1 MTSPASSDA
10 PIAFI
15 DLQAQRA
22 RLGDAIDSAIAKVL
36 DHGRFIMG
44 PEVGELE
51 KRLAEMG
58 GAAHCVSCS
67 SGTDSLLLVLMAWGI
82 GPGDAV
88 FVPAMT
94 FASTAEVVALTGA
107 TPVFCDVFDDT
118 FNMDPASLED
128 AIAVAKDQ
136 GLNLAAVI
144 PVDLFGQPA
153 DYPAV
158 QRIAD
163 AHGLKVMADSA
174 QSFGGALGGKPIG
187 TFGNATSISF
197 FPAKPLG
204 CYGDGGAVLT
214 DDADLA
220 AKMRSLRVHGQGTNK
235 YDNVVVGL
243 NARLDTIQA
252 AVLLAKLT
260 IFEDEIEKRQVVA
273 ARYND
278 ALADVCTP
286 PAMIDGGISAWA
298 QYTIK
303 VANRDAVAAAL
314 KEKGV
319 PTAVYYPVALS
330 DQPAYAQYP
339 RAGNGTPVSAALAHD
354 VLSLPFHPYLDEAT
368 QDRIIAAVTE
378 AAGP

>member
-1 MTSPASSDA
+1 MSAS

-22 RLGDAIDSAIAKVL
+22 RLGDAVDRAIAKVL

-44 PEVGELE
+44 PEVAELE
-51 KRLAEMG
+51 TRLAEMG
-58 GAAHCVSCS
+58 GAKHCVSCS

-88 FVPAMT
+88 IVPAMT

-107 TPVFCDVFDDT
+107 TPVFCDVLGDT
-118 FNMDPASLED
+118 FNMDTASLEG
-128 AIAVAKDQ
+128 AITVAKDA
-136 GLNLAAVI
+136 GLNLKAVI

-153 DYPAV
+153 DYPAI
-158 QRIAD
+158 QKIAD

-174 QSFGGALGGKPIG
+174 QSYGGALGGKPVG
-187 TFGNATSISF
+187 SWGDATSVSF

-220 AKMRSLRVHGQGTNK
+220 ARMRSLRVHGQGTNK
-235 YDNVVVGL
+235 YDNVAIGL
-243 NARLDTIQA
+243 NARLDTLQA
-252 AVLLAKLT
+252 AILLAKLD
-260 IFEDEIEKRQVVA
+260 IFEDEIEKRQAVA
-273 ARYND
+273 ARY
-278 ALADVCTP
+278 AEGLAGIATP
-286 PAMIDGGISAWA
+286 PAVIDGAVSAWA
-298 QYTIK
+298 QYTIRVK
-303 VANRDAVAAAL
+303 DRDAVASAL

-330 DQPAYAQYP
+330 DQPAYAHYP
-339 RAGNGTPVSAALAHD
+339 RAGNGTPVSQALAHD
-354 VLSLPFHPYLDEAT
+354 VLSLPMHPYLDAAT
-368 QDRIIAAVTE
+368 QDRILAALKDAVE
-378 AAGP
+378 A

>member
-1 MTSPASSDA
+1 MTDT

-22 RLGDAIDSAIAKVL
+22 RLGDAIDTAIAKVL

-44 PEVGELE
+44 PEVAELE
-51 KRLAEMG
+51 GSLAEMG
-58 GAAHCVSCS
+58 GTAHCVSCS

-88 FVPAMT
+88 IVPAMT

-128 AIAVAKDQ
+128 AIAVAKDR

-153 DYPAV
+153 DYRAI
-158 QRIAD
+158 QKIAD
-163 AHGLKVMADSA
+163 AHGLKVLADSA
-174 QSFGGALGGKPIG
+174 QSFGGALAGKPVG
-187 TFGNATSISF
+187 SWGDATSVSF

-235 YDNVVVGL
+235 YDNVVIGL
-243 NARLDTIQA
+243 NARLDTLQA
-252 AVLLAKLT
+252 AILLCKLD
-260 IFEDEIEKRQVVA
+260 IFADEIEKRQVVA
-273 ARYND
+273 ARY
-278 ALADVCTP
+278 AAGLAGLATP
-286 PAMIDGGISAWA
+286 PAVIDGAVSAWA

-314 KEKGV
+314 KDRGV
-319 PTAVYYPVALS
+319 PTAVYYPVSLS
-330 DQPAYAQYP
+330 DQPAYAHYP
-339 RAGNGTPVSAALAHD
+339 RTAKGAPVSAALTHE
-354 VLSLPFHPYLDEAT
+354 VLSLPMHPYMDEAT
-368 QDRIIAAVTE
+368 QDRILAAVKE
-378 AAGP
+378 AVAA

>member
-1 MTSPASSDA
+1 MSVS

-22 RLGDAIDSAIAKVL
+22 RLGDAVDQAIAKVL

-44 PEVGELE
+44 PEVAELE
-51 KRLAEMG
+51 KRLADMG

-88 FVPAMT
+88 IVPAMT

-107 TPVFCDVFDDT
+107 TPVFCDVLPDT
-118 FNMDPASLED
+118 FNMDPASVES
-128 AIAVAKDQ
+128 AVATAKDA
-136 GLNLAAVI
+136 GLNLKAII

-153 DYPAV
+153 DYPAI
-158 QRIAD
+158 QKIAD

-174 QSFGGALGGKPIG
+174 QSYGGALNGKAVG
-187 TFGNATSISF
+187 SWGDATSVSF

-220 AKMRSLRVHGQGTNK
+220 ARMRSLRVHGQGSNK
-235 YDNVVVGL
+235 YDNVAVGL

-252 AVLLAKLT
+252 AVLLAKLD
-260 IFEDEIEKRQVVA
+260 IFADEIEKRQAVA
-273 ARYND
+273 ARY
-278 ALADVCTP
+278 AEGLAGIATP
-286 PAMIDGGISAWA
+286 PAVIDGAVSAWA
-298 QYTIK
+298 QYTIR
-303 VANRDAVAAAL
+303 VADRDAVAAAL
-314 KEKGV
+314 KEQGV

-330 DQPAYAQYP
+330 DQPAYAHYP
-339 RAGNGTPVSAALAHD
+339 RAGNGTPVSQALAHD
-354 VLSLPFHPYLDEAT
+354 VLSLPMHPYLDAAT
-368 QDRIIAAVTE
+368 QDRILTALKEAVG
-378 AAGP
+378 A

>member
-1 MTSPASSDA
+1 MSAS

-22 RLGDAIDSAIAKVL
+22 RLGDAVDRAIAKVL

-44 PEVGELE
+44 PEVAELE
-51 KRLAEMG
+51 TRLAEMG
-58 GAAHCVSCS
+58 GAKHCVSCS

-88 FVPAMT
+88 IVPAMT

-107 TPVFCDVFDDT
+107 TPVFCDVLGDT
-118 FNMDPASLED
+118 FNMDTASLEG
-128 AIAVAKDQ
+128 AITVAKDA
-136 GLNLAAVI
+136 GLNLKAVI

-153 DYPAV
+153 DYPAI
-158 QRIAD
+158 QKIAD

-174 QSFGGALGGKPIG
+174 QSYGGALGGKPVG
-187 TFGNATSISF
+187 SWGDATSVSF

-220 AKMRSLRVHGQGTNK
+220 ARMRSLRVHGQGTNK
-235 YDNVVVGL
+235 YDNVAIGL
-243 NARLDTIQA
+243 NARLDTLQA
-252 AVLLAKLT
+252 AILLAKLD
-260 IFEDEIEKRQVVA
+260 IFEDEIEKRQAVA
-273 ARYND
+273 ARY
-278 ALADVCTP
+278 AEGLAGIATP
-286 PAMIDGGISAWA
+286 PAVIDGAVSAWA
-298 QYTIK
+298 QYTIRVK
-303 VANRDAVAAAL
+303 DRDAVASAL

-330 DQPAYAQYP
+330 DQPAYAHYP
-339 RAGNGTPVSAALAHD
+339 RAGNGTPVSQALAHD
-354 VLSLPFHPYLDEAT
+354 VLSLPMHPYLDAAT
-368 QDRIIAAVTE
+368 QDRILAALKDAV
-378 AAGP
+378 AA

>member
-1 MTSPASSDA
+1 MTAS

-22 RLGDAIDSAIAKVL
+22 RLGDAVDQAIAKVL

-44 PEVGELE
+44 PEVAELE
-51 KRLAEMG
+51 KRLADMG

-88 FVPAMT
+88 IVPAMT

-107 TPVFCDVFDDT
+107 TPVFCDVLPDT
-118 FNMDPASLED
+118 FNMDTASLES
-128 AIAVAKDQ
+128 AVATAKDA
-136 GLNLAAVI
+136 GLNLKAVI

-153 DYPAV
+153 DYPAI
-158 QRIAD
+158 QKIAD
-163 AHGLKVMADSA
+163 AHGMKVMADSA
-174 QSFGGALGGKPIG
+174 QSYGGALDGKPVG
-187 TFGNATSISF
+187 SWGDATSVSF

-220 AKMRSLRVHGQGTNK
+220 ARMRSLRVHGQGTNK
-235 YDNVVVGL
+235 YDNVAVGL

-252 AVLLAKLT
+252 AVLLAKLD
-260 IFEDEIEKRQVVA
+260 IFKDEIEKRQAVA
-273 ARYND
+273 ARY
-278 ALADVCTP
+278 AEGLAGIATP
-286 PAMIDGGISAWA
+286 PAVIDGAVSAWA
-298 QYTIK
+298 QYTIR
-303 VANRDAVAAAL
+303 VADRDAVAAAL
-314 KEKGV
+314 KEQGV

-330 DQPAYAQYP
+330 DQPAYAHYP
-339 RAGNGTPVSAALAHD
+339 RAGNGTPVSQALAHD
-354 VLSLPFHPYLDEAT
+354 VLSLPMHPYLDAAT
-368 QDRIIAAVTE
+368 QDRILAALKE
-378 AAGP
+378 AVGA

>member
-1 MTSPASSDA
+1 MSASS
-10 PIAFI
+10 IAFI

-22 RLGDAIDSAIAKVL
+22 RLGDAVDRAIAKVL

-44 PEVGELE
+44 PEVAELE
-51 KRLAEMG
+51 KRLADMG

-88 FVPAMT
+88 IVPAMT

-107 TPVFCDVFDDT
+107 TPVFCDVQPDT
-118 FNMDPASLED
+118 FNMDPASVES
-128 AIAVAKDQ
+128 AVATAKDA
-136 GLNLAAVI
+136 GLNLKAII

-153 DYPAV
+153 DYPAI
-158 QRIAD
+158 QKIAD

-174 QSFGGALGGKPIG
+174 QSYGGALNGKAVG
-187 TFGNATSISF
+187 SWGDATSVSF

-214 DDADLA
+214 DNADLA
-220 AKMRSLRVHGQGTNK
+220 ARMRSLRVHGQGTNK
-235 YDNVVVGL
+235 YDNVAVGL

-252 AVLLAKLT
+252 AVLLAKLD
-260 IFEDEIEKRQVVA
+260 IFADEIEKRQAVA
-273 ARYND
+273 ARY
-278 ALADVCTP
+278 AEGLAGIATP
-286 PAMIDGGISAWA
+286 PAVIDGAVSAWA
-298 QYTIK
+298 QYTIR
-303 VANRDAVAAAL
+303 VQDRNAVAATL

-330 DQPAYAQYP
+330 DQPAYAHYP
-339 RAGNGTPVSAALAHD
+339 RAGNGTPVSQALAHD
-354 VLSLPFHPYLDEAT
+354 VLSLPMHPYLDAAT
-368 QDRIIAAVTE
+368 QDRILTALKEAVG
-378 AAGP
+378 A

>member
-1 MTSPASSDA
+1 MSAS

-22 RLGDAIDSAIAKVL
+22 HLGDAVDRAIAKVL

-44 PEVGELE
+44 PEVAELE
-51 KRLAEMG
+51 TRLAEMG
-58 GAAHCVSCS
+58 GAKHCVSCS

-88 FVPAMT
+88 IVPAMT

-107 TPVFCDVFDDT
+107 TPVFCDVLGDT
-118 FNMDPASLED
+118 FNMDTASLEG
-128 AIAVAKDQ
+128 AITVAKDA
-136 GLNLAAVI
+136 GLNLKAVI

-153 DYPAV
+153 DYPAI
-158 QRIAD
+158 QKIAD

-174 QSFGGALGGKPIG
+174 QSYGGALGGKPVG
-187 TFGNATSISF
+187 SWGDATSVSF

-220 AKMRSLRVHGQGTNK
+220 ARMRSLRVHGQGTNK
-235 YDNVVVGL
+235 YDNVAIGL
-243 NARLDTIQA
+243 NARLDTLQA
-252 AVLLAKLT
+252 AILLAKLN
-260 IFEDEIEKRQVVA
+260 IFEDEIEKRQAVA
-273 ARYND
+273 ARY
-278 ALADVCTP
+278 AEGLAGIATP
-286 PAMIDGGISAWA
+286 PAVIDGAVSAWA
-298 QYTIK
+298 QYTIR
-303 VANRDAVAAAL
+303 VADRDAVAAAL

-330 DQPAYAQYP
+330 DQPAYAHYP
-339 RAGNGTPVSAALAHD
+339 RAGNGTPVSQALAHD
-354 VLSLPFHPYLDEAT
+354 VLSLPMHPYLDAAT
-368 QDRIIAAVTE
+368 QDRILAALKDAVE
-378 AAGP
+378 A

>member
-1 MTSPASSDA
+1 MSASS
-10 PIAFI
+10 IAFI

-22 RLGDAIDSAIAKVL
+22 RLGNAVDQAIAKVL

-44 PEVGELE
+44 PEVAELE
-51 KRLAEMG
+51 KRLADMG

-88 FVPAMT
+88 IVPAMT

-107 TPVFCDVFDDT
+107 TPVFCDVLPDT
-118 FNMDPASLED
+118 FNMDPASVES
-128 AIAVAKDQ
+128 AVATAKDA
-136 GLNLAAVI
+136 GLNLKAII

-153 DYPAV
+153 DYPAI
-158 QRIAD
+158 QKIAD

-174 QSFGGALGGKPIG
+174 QSYGGAMNGKAVG
-187 TFGNATSISF
+187 SWGDATSVSF

-220 AKMRSLRVHGQGTNK
+220 ARMRSLRVHGQGTNK
-235 YDNVVVGL
+235 YDNVAVGL

-252 AVLLAKLT
+252 AVLLAKLD
-260 IFEDEIEKRQVVA
+260 IFADEIEKRQAVA
-273 ARYND
+273 ARY
-278 ALADVCTP
+278 AEGLTGIATP
-286 PAMIDGGISAWA
+286 PAVIDGAVSAWA
-298 QYTIK
+298 QYTIR
-303 VANRDAVAAAL
+303 VADRDAVAAAL
-314 KEKGV
+314 KEQGV

-330 DQPAYAQYP
+330 DQPAYAHYP
-339 RAGNGTPVSAALAHD
+339 RAGNGTPVSQALAHD
-354 VLSLPFHPYLDEAT
+354 VLSLPMHPYLDAAT
-368 QDRIIAAVTE
+368 QDRILTALKEAVG
-378 AAGP
+378 A

>member
-1 MTSPASSDA
+1 MTAS

-22 RLGDAIDSAIAKVL
+22 RLGDAVDQAIAKVL

-44 PEVGELE
+44 PEVAELE
-51 KRLAEMG
+51 KRLADMG

-88 FVPAMT
+88 IVPAMT

-107 TPVFCDVFDDT
+107 TPVFCDVQPDT
-118 FNMDPASLED
+118 FNMDTASLES
-128 AIAVAKDQ
+128 AIATAKDA
-136 GLNLAAVI
+136 GLNLKAVI

-153 DYPAV
+153 DYPAI
-158 QRIAD
+158 QKIAD

-174 QSFGGALGGKPIG
+174 QSYGGALNGKAVG
-187 TFGNATSISF
+187 SWGDATSVSF

-220 AKMRSLRVHGQGTNK
+220 ARMRSLRVHGQGTNK
-235 YDNVVVGL
+235 YDNVAVGL

-252 AVLLAKLT
+252 AVLLAKLD
-260 IFEDEIEKRQVVA
+260 IFADEIEKRQALA
-273 ARYND
+273 ARY
-278 ALADVCTP
+278 AEGLTGIATP
-286 PAMIDGGISAWA
+286 PAVIDGAVSAWA
-298 QYTIK
+298 QYTIR
-303 VANRDAVAAAL
+303 VADRDAVAAAL
-314 KEKGV
+314 KEQGV

-330 DQPAYAQYP
+330 DQPAYAHYP
-339 RAGNGTPVSAALAHD
+339 RAGNGTPVSQALAHD
-354 VLSLPFHPYLDEAT
+354 VLSLPMHPYLDAAT
-368 QDRIIAAVTE
+368 QDRILTALKEAVG
-378 AAGP
+378 A

>member
-1 MTSPASSDA
+1 MTAS

-22 RLGDAIDSAIAKVL
+22 RLGDAVDQAIAKVL

-44 PEVGELE
+44 PEVAELE

-58 GAAHCVSCS
+58 GAKHCVSCS

-88 FVPAMT
+88 IVPAMT

-107 TPVFCDVFDDT
+107 TPVFCDVLGDT
-118 FNMDPASLED
+118 FNMDTASLKG
-128 AIAVAKDQ
+128 AITVAKDA
-136 GLNLAAVI
+136 GLNLKAVI

-153 DYPAV
+153 DYPAI
-158 QRIAD
+158 QKIAD

-174 QSFGGALGGKPIG
+174 QSYGGALGGKPVG
-187 TFGNATSISF
+187 SWGDATSVSF

-220 AKMRSLRVHGQGTNK
+220 ARMRSLRVHGQGTNK
-235 YDNVVVGL
+235 YDNVAVGL

-252 AVLLAKLT
+252 AVLLAKLD
-260 IFEDEIEKRQVVA
+260 IFADEIEKRQAVA
-273 ARYND
+273 ARY
-278 ALADVCTP
+278 AEGLAGIATP
-286 PAMIDGGISAWA
+286 PVVIDGAVSAWA
-298 QYTIK
+298 QYTIR
-303 VANRDAVAAAL
+303 VTDRDAVAVAL
-314 KEKGV
+314 KEQGV

-330 DQPAYAQYP
+330 DQPAYAHYP
-339 RAGNGTPVSAALAHD
+339 RAGNGTPVSQALAHD
-354 VLSLPFHPYLDEAT
+354 VLSLPMHPYLDAAT
-368 QDRIIAAVTE
+368 QDRILAALKE
-378 AAGP
+378 AVAA

>member
-1 MTSPASSDA
+1 MTAS

-22 RLGDAIDSAIAKVL
+22 RLGDAVDQAIAKVL

-44 PEVGELE
+44 PEVAELE
-51 KRLAEMG
+51 KRLADMG

-88 FVPAMT
+88 IVPAMT

-107 TPVFCDVFDDT
+107 TPVFCDVLPDT
-118 FNMDPASLED
+118 FNMDTASLES
-128 AIAVAKDQ
+128 AVATAKDA
-136 GLNLAAVI
+136 GLNLKAVI

-153 DYPAV
+153 DYPAI
-158 QRIAD
+158 QKIAD

-174 QSFGGALGGKPIG
+174 QSYGGALGGKPVG
-187 TFGNATSISF
+187 SWGDATSVSF

-214 DDADLA
+214 NDADLA
-220 AKMRSLRVHGQGTNK
+220 ARMRSLRVHGQGTNK
-235 YDNVVVGL
+235 YDNVAVGL

-252 AVLLAKLT
+252 AVLLAKLD
-260 IFEDEIEKRQVVA
+260 IFADEIEKRQAVA
-273 ARYND
+273 ARY
-278 ALADVCTP
+278 AEGLAEVATP
-286 PAMIDGGISAWA
+286 PAVIDGAVSAWA
-298 QYTIK
+298 QYTIR
-303 VANRDAVAAAL
+303 VADRDAVAAAL
-314 KEKGV
+314 KEQGV

-330 DQPAYAQYP
+330 DQPAYAHYP
-339 RAGNGTPVSAALAHD
+339 RAGNGTPVSQALAHD
-354 VLSLPFHPYLDEAT
+354 VLSLPMHPYLDAAT
-368 QDRIIAAVTE
+368 QDRILAALKE
-378 AAGP
+378 AVGA

>member
-1 MTSPASSDA
+1 MSVS

-22 RLGDAIDSAIAKVL
+22 RLGDAVDQAIAKVL

-44 PEVGELE
+44 PEVAELE
-51 KRLAEMG
+51 KRLADMG

-88 FVPAMT
+88 IVPAMT

-107 TPVFCDVFDDT
+107 TPVFCDVQPDT
-118 FNMDPASLED
+118 FNMDPASVES
-128 AIAVAKDQ
+128 AVATAKDA
-136 GLNLAAVI
+136 GLNLKAII

-153 DYPAV
+153 DYPAI
-158 QRIAD
+158 QKIAD

-174 QSFGGALGGKPIG
+174 QSYGGALNGKAVG
-187 TFGNATSISF
+187 SWGDATSVSF

-214 DDADLA
+214 DNADLA
-220 AKMRSLRVHGQGTNK
+220 ARMRSLRVHGQGTNK
-235 YDNVVVGL
+235 YDNVAVGL

-252 AVLLAKLT
+252 AVLLAKLD
-260 IFEDEIEKRQVVA
+260 IFADEIEKRQAVA
-273 ARYND
+273 ARY
-278 ALADVCTP
+278 AEGLAGIATP
-286 PAMIDGGISAWA
+286 PAVIDGAVSAWA
-298 QYTIK
+298 QYTIR
-303 VANRDAVAAAL
+303 VADRDAVAAAL
-314 KEKGV
+314 KEQGV

-330 DQPAYAQYP
+330 DQPAYAHYP
-339 RAGNGTPVSAALAHD
+339 RAGNGTPVSQALAHD
-354 VLSLPFHPYLDEAT
+354 VLSLPMHPYLDAAT
-368 QDRIIAAVTE
+368 QDRILTALKEAVG
-378 AAGP
+378 A

>member
-1 MTSPASSDA
+1 MTAS

-22 RLGDAIDSAIAKVL
+22 RLGDTVDQAIAKVL

-44 PEVGELE
+44 PEVAELE
-51 KRLAEMG
+51 KRLADMG

-107 TPVFCDVFDDT
+107 TPVFCDVQPDT
-118 FNMDPASLED
+118 FNMDTASLES
-128 AIAVAKDQ
+128 AIATAKDA
-136 GLNLAAVI
+136 GLNLKAVI

-153 DYPAV
+153 DYPAI
-158 QRIAD
+158 QKIAD

-174 QSFGGALGGKPIG
+174 QSYGGALGGKTVG
-187 TFGNATSISF
+187 SWGDATSVSF

-220 AKMRSLRVHGQGTNK
+220 ARMRSLRVHGQGTNK
-235 YDNVVVGL
+235 YDNVAVGL

-252 AVLLAKLT
+252 AVLLAKLD
-260 IFEDEIEKRQVVA
+260 IFEDEIEKRQAVA
-273 ARYND
+273 ARY
-278 ALADVCTP
+278 AEGLAGIATP
-286 PAMIDGGISAWA
+286 PAVIDGAVSAWA
-298 QYTIK
+298 QYTIR
-303 VANRDAVAAAL
+303 VADRDAVAAAL
-314 KEKGV
+314 KERSV

-330 DQPAYAQYP
+330 DQPAYAHYP
-339 RAGNGTPVSAALAHD
+339 RAGNGTPVSQALAHD
-354 VLSLPFHPYLDEAT
+354 VLSLPMHPYLDAAT
-368 QDRIIAAVTE
+368 QDRILAALKE
-378 AAGP
+378 AVGA

>member
-1 MTSPASSDA
+1 MSAS

-22 RLGDAIDSAIAKVL
+22 HLGDAVDRAIAKVL

-44 PEVGELE
+44 PEVAELE
-51 KRLAEMG
+51 TRLAEMG
-58 GAAHCVSCS
+58 GAKHCVSCS

-88 FVPAMT
+88 IVPAMT

-107 TPVFCDVFDDT
+107 TPVFCDVLGDT
-118 FNMDPASLED
+118 FNMDTASLEG
-128 AIAVAKDQ
+128 AITVAKDA
-136 GLNLAAVI
+136 GLNLKAVI

-153 DYPAV
+153 DYPAI
-158 QRIAD
+158 QKIAD

-174 QSFGGALGGKPIG
+174 QSYGGALGGKPVG
-187 TFGNATSISF
+187 SWGDATSVSF

-220 AKMRSLRVHGQGTNK
+220 ARMRSLRVHGQGTNK
-235 YDNVVVGL
+235 YDNVAIGL
-243 NARLDTIQA
+243 NARLDTLQA
-252 AVLLAKLT
+252 AILLAKLN
-260 IFEDEIEKRQVVA
+260 IFEDEIEKRQAVA
-273 ARYND
+273 ARY
-278 ALADVCTP
+278 AEGLAGIATP
-286 PAMIDGGISAWA
+286 PAVIDGAVSAWA
-298 QYTIK
+298 QYTIRVK
-303 VANRDAVAAAL
+303 DRDAVASAL

-330 DQPAYAQYP
+330 DQPAYAHYP
-339 RAGNGTPVSAALAHD
+339 RAGNGTPVSQALAHD
-354 VLSLPFHPYLDEAT
+354 VLSLPMHPYLDAAT
-368 QDRIIAAVTE
+368 QDRILAALKDAVE
-378 AAGP
+378 A

>member
-1 MTSPASSDA
+1 MSAS

-22 RLGDAIDSAIAKVL
+22 RLGDAVDRAIAKVL

-44 PEVGELE
+44 PEVAELE
-51 KRLAEMG
+51 TRLAEMG
-58 GAAHCVSCS
+58 GAKHCVSCS

-88 FVPAMT
+88 IVPAMT

-107 TPVFCDVFDDT
+107 TPVFCDVLGDT
-118 FNMDPASLED
+118 FNMDTASLEG
-128 AIAVAKDQ
+128 AITVAKDA
-136 GLNLAAVI
+136 GLNLKAVI

-153 DYPAV
+153 DYPAI
-158 QRIAD
+158 QKIAD

-174 QSFGGALGGKPIG
+174 QSYGGALGGKPVG
-187 TFGNATSISF
+187 SWGDATSVSF

-220 AKMRSLRVHGQGTNK
+220 ARMRSLRVHGQGTNK
-235 YDNVVVGL
+235 YDNVAIGL
-243 NARLDTIQA
+243 NARLDTLQA
-252 AVLLAKLT
+252 AILLAKLD
-260 IFEDEIEKRQVVA
+260 IFEDEIEKRQAVA
-273 ARYND
+273 ARY
-278 ALADVCTP
+278 AEGLAGIATP
-286 PAMIDGGISAWA
+286 PAVIDGAVSAWA
-298 QYTIK
+298 QYTIR
-303 VANRDAVAAAL
+303 VADRDAVAAAL

-330 DQPAYAQYP
+330 DQPAYAHYP
-339 RAGNGTPVSAALAHD
+339 RAGNGTPVSQALARD
-354 VLSLPFHPYLDEAT
+354 VLSLPMHPYLDAAT
-368 QDRIIAAVTE
+368 QDRILAALKDAV
-378 AAGP
+378 AA

>member
-1 MTSPASSDA
+1 MSAS

-22 RLGDAIDSAIAKVL
+22 RLGDAVDRAIAKVL

-44 PEVGELE
+44 PEVAELE
-51 KRLAEMG
+51 KRLADMG

-88 FVPAMT
+88 IVPAMT
-94 FASTAEVVALTGA
+94 FASTAEVVALAGA
-107 TPVFCDVFDDT
+107 TPVFCDVLPDT
-118 FNMDPASLED
+118 FNMDPASVES
-128 AIAVAKDQ
+128 AVATAKDA
-136 GLNLAAVI
+136 GLNLKAII

-153 DYPAV
+153 DYPAI
-158 QRIAD
+158 QKIAD

-174 QSFGGALGGKPIG
+174 QSYGGALNGKAVG
-187 TFGNATSISF
+187 SWGDATSVSF

-214 DDADLA
+214 DNADLA
-220 AKMRSLRVHGQGTNK
+220 ARMRSLRVHGQGTNK
-235 YDNVVVGL
+235 YDNVAVGL

-252 AVLLAKLT
+252 AVLLAKLD
-260 IFEDEIEKRQVVA
+260 IFADEIEKRQAVA
-273 ARYND
+273 ARY
-278 ALADVCTP
+278 AEGLAGIATP
-286 PAMIDGGISAWA
+286 PAVIDGAVSAWA
-298 QYTIK
+298 QYTIRI
-303 VANRDAVAAAL
+303 ADRDAVASAL

-330 DQPAYAQYP
+330 DQPAYAHYP
-339 RAGNGTPVSAALAHD
+339 RAGNGTPVSQALAHD
-354 VLSLPFHPYLDEAT
+354 VLSLPMHPYLDAAT
-368 QDRIIAAVTE
+368 QDRILAALKE
-378 AAGP
+378 AVAA

>member
-1 MTSPASSDA
+1 MTDT

-22 RLGDAIDSAIAKVL
+22 RLGAAIDTAIAKVL

-44 PEVGELE
+44 PEIGELE
-51 KRLAEMG
+51 KRLAAMAG
-58 GAAHCVSCS
+58 KAHCVSCS
-67 SGTDSLLLVLMAWGI
+67 SGTDSLLLVLMAWGV

-88 FVPAMT
+88 IVPAMT

-118 FNMDPASLED
+118 FNMDPASLES

-144 PVDLFGQPA
+144 PVDLFGQSA
-153 DYPAV
+153 DYPAI
-158 QRIAD
+158 QKIAD
-163 AHGLKVMADSA
+163 AHGLKVLADSA
-174 QSFGGALGGKPIG
+174 QSFGGALGGKPVG
-187 TFGNATSISF
+187 TFGDATSVSF

-214 DDADLA
+214 DDAGLA

-235 YDNVVVGL
+235 YDNVAVGL
-243 NARLDTIQA
+243 NARLDTVQA
-252 AVLLAKLT
+252 AVLLAKLE

-273 ARYND
+273 ARYAA
-278 ALADVCTP
+278 ALAGVCTP
-286 PAMIDGGISAWA
+286 PAVIEGAVSAWA

-303 VANRDAVAAAL
+303 VGNRDAVAAAL
-314 KEKGV
+314 KDIGV

-330 DQPAYAQYP
+330 DQPAYAHYP
-339 RAGNGTPVSAALAHD
+339 RAGNGTPVSAALAHE
-354 VLSLPFHPYLDEAT
+354 VLSLPMHPYLDEAT
-368 QDRIIAAVTE
+368 QNRIIEALKDAVS
-378 AAGP
+378 G